1 MGFTLKAMAKDLIDK
16 HFKPEIDY
24 KILLRSKPEED
35 ISDNGNKKWGGHN
48 RQTIMLNINLR
59 RKKLNIFVFIHEK

>member
-1 MGFTLKAMAKDLIDK
+1 MFIINFLFITGVFNEKRCKATAKDLIDK

-35 ISDNGNKKWGGHN
+35 ISDNVNKKWGGYN
-48 RQTIMLNINLR
+48 SDR
-59 RKKLNIFVFIHEK
+59 RHFVG